1 MTLMGVDGQIVSAFE
16 ASERK
21 AQLST
26 PADRLSSMMARDEAR
41 LRRALVAAFGPT
53 LGADA
58 AAEAWAWAWEHL
70 DRAESMDN
78 PAGYLFRVGQS
89 SARRHLRR
97 RGREVSLGWGELV
110 DEAGQADRLAYAG
123 MEPSLLR
130 ALGTLSQRQRA
141 AVVLVQAHGYRH
153 REAADV
159 LGCSVSALQTHLQR
173 GMGRLR
179 KHMGVDDD

>member
-1 MTLMGVDGQIVSAFE
+1 MGVDGQILSASG
-16 ASERK
+16 ARERESP
-21 AQLST
+21 LST

-70 DRAESMDN
+70 DRLEEMDN

-89 SARRHLRR
+89 SARRQLRR
-97 RGREVSLGWGELV
+97 RGREVSLGWGELLDDRGRV
-110 DEAGQADRLAYAG
+110 DRLAYAG

-130 ALGTLSQRQRA
+130 SLGTLSRRQRA
-141 AVVLVQAHGYRH
+141 AVVLVKAHGYHH
-153 REAADV
+153 REAAEV

-173 GMGRLR
+173 GMRRLR
-179 KHMGVDDD
+179 DEMGVDDD